1 MTTNLLLTA
10 VTAINPN
17 SLPQVEAGPSTI
29 QVILGIVFGIIG
41 AIALVII
48 VKSGFEYI
56 TSSGDPQKASTARSA
71 IIYALIGLV
80 VAVSAQALVSFV
92 VNRINLK

>member
-1 MTTNLLLTA
+1 MINTIIIA
-10 VTAINPN
+10 VTDIQPH
-17 SLPQVEAGPSTI
+17 SLPKVDAGPATI
-29 QVILGIVFGIIG
+29 QIILSIVFGIIG

-56 TSSGDPQKASTARSA
+56 TSSGDPQKASTARSG

-80 VAVSAQALVSFV
+80 VAISAQALVAFV
-92 VNRINLK
+92 VNRINIK